1 MQHISCLRLESFGS
15 DKFSVKAGVKISLRT
30 AFMRH
35 SELQSAQYYEFGPF
49 RLAAAEHRLYKDG
62 EVIMLPPKE
71 FDLLMLLVRNP
82 GQVMNREGL
91 IKALWPDTV
100 VEEANLNVHISALR
114 KALAERSGEQHYI
127 ETLPR
132 LGYRFIAPVTEVNG
146 TAASPSVPQA
156 LSENGDRGLNR
167 KMVAEAN
174 NPAAA
179 DWQLQSWARRWLAIP
194 LWLLAVGLL
203 GGSAYLYF
211 KPLRTPGAGGDAGS
225 AINVAPLTSYP
236 GRESQAAFSPN
247 GNQIAFVW
255 SGEQDD
261 NQDIYVRMVD
271 GGNWVRLTDDPGDD
285 VNPVWSPD
293 GRTIAFYRSSPDG
306 DGIFLVPALGGAE
319 RKLTGVWA
327 NRFGFGS
334 HVWIHWSPDGKWLVV
349 SDKTSV
355 EEPFSLFLLS
365 PETGERHRVTTPPV
379 SVVGDCSPA
388 FSPDGEQLAFVRVI
402 SAVVGEVYVVSVNG
416 GEPKRLTFDGA
427 GVSNLA
433 WNPNGRE
440 IVFGRRH
447 GGKSRLFRIP
457 VEGGAPEWLAA
468 TGNDAQYPAFS
479 SDGSRL
485 AWRQNTI
492 DTDIFRL
499 ALDSGSE
506 KSRPFAKL
514 IFSTTLEASPRF
526 SPDGRQIAF
535 VSNRSGSDE
544 IWVCDSDGENP
555 IRLTSFRGPLAGSPN
570 WSPDGRQIVF
580 DCRPEGNAD
589 IYVVSADGAQPR
601 RLTTDSAEDIVPSWS
616 MDGRWIYFTSNRP
629 AKGQSGQL
637 QIWKM
642 PADGG
647 AAIQMTLQGGFEPV
661 ESPDGRWI
669 YFAQDRGS
677 ASIRRMPAAGGA
689 ETAIL
694 DFHQKNYSR
703 LWTVTNEGV
712 YFAVAKSNT
721 QSTIKF
727 FSFMTGIEK
736 TVAEIDRALI
746 NSNSGL
752 TVSPDRKWMLFPL
765 YSQRGSDLMMIENF
779 H

>member
-1 MQHISCLRLESFGS
+1 M
-15 DKFSVKAGVKISLRT
+15 

-35 SELQSAQYYEFGPF
+35 PEQQNNQYYEFGPF
-49 RLAAAEHRLYKDG
+49 RLASAEHRLYRNG
-62 EVIMLPPKE
+62 EVVMLPPKE
-71 FDLLMLLVRNP
+71 FDLLLLLVQNP
-82 GQVMNREGL
+82 GQVMNRESL

-146 TAASPSVPQA
+146 TTAVSSSSQVLGSQVLGSQVLA
-156 LSENGDRGLNR
+156 ENGSRGLNL
-167 KMVAEAN
+167 KAAMTVN
-174 NPAAA
+174 NRAA
-179 DWQLQSWARRWLAIP
+179 DWHSRNRWAAIP
-194 LWLLAVGLL
+194 LWLLAIGLL
-203 GGSAYLYF
+203 GVPAFLYF
-211 KPLRTPGAGGDAGS
+211 KPLRSTGADSAAGS
-225 AINVAPLTSYP
+225 PINVVPLTTYP
-236 GRESQAAFSPN
+236 GRESQPAFSPD

-255 SGEQDD
+255 SGERDD
-261 NQDIYVRMVD
+261 NQDIYVRLVD
-271 GGNWVRLTDDPGDD
+271 GGNWVRLTDDPEDD

-319 RKLTGVWA
+319 RKLTAVWA

-334 HVWIHWSPDGKWLVV
+334 HIWIHWSPDGKWLAV
-349 SDKTSV
+349 SDKTSA

-365 PETGERHRVTTPPV
+365 PETGEKRRVTSPPA

-388 FSPDGEQLAFVRVI
+388 FSPDGKQLAFVRVI
-402 SAVVGEVYVVSVNG
+402 SAAVGEVYLVSVNG

-427 GVSNLA
+427 GISNLA

-440 IVFGRRH
+440 IVFASRH

-468 TGNDAQYPAFS
+468 TGSDAQYPAFS
-479 SDGSRL
+479 SEGTRL
-485 AWRQNTI
+485 AWRQNAV

-499 ALDSGSE
+499 ALNSGSE
-506 KSRPFAKL
+506 KSQPLANL
-514 IFSTTLEASPRF
+514 IVSTALEASPRY
-526 SPDGRQIAF
+526 SPDGKRIAF

-544 IWVCDSDGENP
+544 IWVCGSDGENP
-555 IRLTSFRGPLAGSPN
+555 IRLTSFRGPLAGSPS
-570 WSPDGRQIVF
+570 WSPDGKQIVF

-589 IYVVSADGAQPR
+589 VYVVSAEGGQPR
-601 RLTTDSAEDIVPSWS
+601 RLTTDPAEDIVPSWS
-616 MDGRWIYFTSNRP
+616 RDGRWIYFTSNRS
-629 AKGQSGQL
+629 ADGGSGRL

-647 AAIQMTLQGGFEPV
+647 AAMQMTRQGGFEPM

-677 ASIRRMPAAGGA
+677 SSIRRMPVAGGA
-689 ETAIL
+689 ETAVF
-694 DFHQKNYSR
+694 DFHQKSYSR
-703 LWTVTNEGV
+703 IWTVTNDGV
-712 YFAVAKSNT
+712 YFAAANSHT

-727 FSFMTGIEK
+727 FNFSTGTEK
-736 TVAEIDRALI
+736 TIAEIDRI
-746 NSNSGL
+746 MPSNVSGM
-752 TVSPDRKWMLFPL
+752 TISPDGKWLLFPL

-779 H
+779 R